1 MWCSLGSANFDTR
14 SFRVND
20 EANLNIWDEDFARQQ
35 IELLTADRQ
44 HCRVYEYERW
54 RKRPWP
60 RRLIEHC
67 AALLRSQL

>member
-1 MWCSLGSANFDTR
+1 MNASSQ
-14 SFRVND
+14 SFQRLFVAGHRGMVGKAICRRVESD
-20 EANLNIWDEDFARQQ
+20 DS